1 MVQGMNRNGT
11 CKQADPN
18 TNKHH
23 VQNRFRCS
31 HLDLGREFLSWKFTH
46 KQAAK
51 VEKSCLV
58 RDAKKTTKTKELT
71 CGIENWKEEQTLD
84 RMNKTPNWLFE
95 KTEW

>member
-1 MVQGMNRNGT
+1 MGPVNRQTQTQTNTT
-11 CKQADPN
+11 CR
-18 TNKHH
+18 T
-23 VQNRFRCS
+23 VSRCS